1 MAGERFF
8 YNVSLSLGTYAA
20 KDKIGADLF
29 LNPAVLNQ
37 FGGFN
42 ASASNR
48 YIQVFDTV
56 PSLPNP
62 GDKPVLSFFV
72 PSMASFAFV
81 CPLAGLR
88 FSFGIVWAVSTT
100 GDVYTASADVAWVF
114 AQGRF
119 I

>member
-8 YNVSLSLGTYAA
+8 YNVSLSLGGYAA
-20 KDKIGADLF
+20 KDKIGSDPF

-42 ASASNR
+42 PSASNN

-62 GDKPVLSFFV
+62 GDEPILSFFV
-72 PSMASFAFV
+72 PSMASFSWV
-81 CPLAGLR
+81 DPLAGLR
-88 FSFGIVWAVSTT
+88 FSFGVVWAVSTT
-100 GDVYTASADVAWVF
+100 GDVFTASADAWWVF

>member
-8 YNVSLSLGTYAA
+8 YNVSLSLGAYAA

-37 FGGFN
+37 LGGFN
-42 ASASNR
+42 PTANANFL
-48 YIQVFDTV
+48 QVFDTV

-62 GDKPVLSFFV
+62 GDTPVLSFDVGAMSSFGFV
-72 PSMASFAFV
+72 D
-81 CPLAGLR
+81 PLAGLK

-100 GDVYTASADVAWVF
+100 GDVYTASTDAWWVF